1 VWTTYPVTLRPF
13 NSFLIPLNLEKD
25 LQPEQLVT
33 IKLRNKASR
42 WKSSAVASW
51 QSSFCL
57 LFKLIRISDLLSM
70 EAVQLA
76 QVLNSNLI
84 SEWLYWRKFICKR
97 IPCNNTNRALR
108 DTNADKITALLSPK
122 KQLCFYCRILLVAL
136 FIALICSTTLS
147 FDQMH

>member
-84 SEWLYWRKFICKR
+84 SE
-97 IPCNNTNRALR
+97 
-108 DTNADKITALLSPK
+108 
-122 KQLCFYCRILLVAL
+122 
-136 FIALICSTTLS
+136 
-147 FDQMH
+147 